1 MLKSIRLIP
10 FALGII
16 MVSSIIVCK
25 YFHYPK
31 IFLLIFILASIYYQK
46 DTARKNDEKYNFED
60 TLINVSIF
68 IIISGVLG
76 YIVVR
81 IVGLFVAGFD

>member
-1 MLKSIRLIP
+1 M
-10 FALGII
+10 
-16 MVSSIIVCK
+16 
-25 YFHYPK
+25 
-31 IFLLIFILASIYYQK
+31 LIFILASIYYQN
-46 DTARKNDEKYNFED
+46 DTDRKNEGKYNFED
-60 TLINVSIF
+60 TLINVSKF

>member
-1 MLKSIRLIP
+1 MLKSIKFIP
-10 FALGII
+10 FALGLII
-16 MVSSIIVCK
+16 VTSIIGSK
-25 YFHYPK
+25 YYNNPK
-31 IFLLIFILASIYYQK
+31 IFLLIVILASIYYQK
-46 DTARKNDEKYNFED
+46 DTNKNNDKKYNFED
-60 TLINVSIF
+60 TLINVSKF